1 MVLAQ
6 YYNFIRFGRSGYEHL
21 MKLMQKNAGELAKG
35 IADVGPFELIGEGEQ
50 LPLVA
55 WRLTGDQPYDEFDV
69 ASQLAAERGWM
80 VPAYHLPPDAQ
91 EVKLM
96 RALVKLTLGYSL
108 AEKLVEDLEDRLRD
122 AREEGRRC
130 DEHARKRVHTSTG
143 F

>member
-6 YYNFIRFGRSGYEHL
+6 YFNFIRFGRSGYEQL

-55 WRLTGDQPYDEFDV
+55 WKLTGDQPYDVFDV

-80 VPAYHLPPDAQ
+80 VPAYHLPPNAQ
-91 EVKLM
+91 DVKLM
-96 RALVKLTLGYSL
+96 RALVKLTLGYSQ
-108 AEKLVEDLEDRLRD
+108 AEKLVEDLKTACETLQKK
-122 AREEGRRC
+122 GGL